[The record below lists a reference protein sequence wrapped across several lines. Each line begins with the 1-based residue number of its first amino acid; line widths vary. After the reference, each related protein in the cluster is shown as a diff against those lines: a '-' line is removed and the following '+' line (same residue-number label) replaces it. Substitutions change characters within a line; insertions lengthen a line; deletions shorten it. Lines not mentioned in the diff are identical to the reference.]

1 MPKDQ
6 SSNATILPTAEAS
19 IAPPVQGLYITVNS
33 SWLQASGQTE
43 METGPFNRAEIE
55 VIKGL

>member
-43 METGPFNRAEIE
+43 METGP
-55 VIKGL
+55 